1 MIPRHPTRRGSTAAF
16 ATLLAVPIATLI
28 AGCANRAPDA
38 PAPPM
43 TPAKGAALKVCAEL
57 ASQLSLPATTIT
69 SAAPVAADVLKVGG
83 APVGEHCLVVG
94 RTGERK
100 SGIDGQTYAIGW
112 QMRLPTNWNGRFYHQ
127 GNGGLDGF
135 VQPATGPVGGGGE
148 LTNALKQGFA
158 VLSSDAGH
166 SVRQLP
172 LFGIDPDARL
182 DYGYR
187 AVATMTPIG
196 RGVITAAYGK
206 APERAYLGGCSNG
219 GRHAMV
225 AAARYFADYD
235 GILAGNPGFNL
246 PKAAAAQLYGAQQFA
261 PLATTNDLASAVTPA
276 ERRLLAD
283 KVLARCDALDGVADG
298 IVHDGAACRTAFDLQ
313 RDVPTCAGARDG
325 SCLSAAQKGALQRIF
340 DGPAL
345 PGGGKLYASFPW
357 DAGIAGADWASW
369 KFVSSVTN
377 RDPVAM
383 AFVFQTPPAAPAA
396 TADPRAYAM
405 AFDLGRDAPRIFATA
420 GVYTESSMQF
430 MTPPNAD
437 DLTPLKRR
445 GAKMIVYHGVA
456 DGVFSSLDTVAWWER
471 LNARHAGDAASF
483 TRLFLVPGMNHCRGG
498 PSTDQFDALTP
509 LVKWVEQGEAPAR
522 IVAQARG
529 AGNAVPNAEVPA
541 SWAPNRTRPLCP
553 HPQVARYTGS
563 GDPERAE
570 NFQCR

>member
-1 MIPRHPTRRGSTAAF
+1 MSPRLPTRRVAAADI
-16 ATLLAVPIATLI
+16 ATLVAVPIAALI
-28 AGCANRAPDA
+28 AGCAGRSTDR
-38 PAPPM
+38 PASPM
-43 TPAKGAALKVCAEL
+43 PPAKGAALKVCAEL

-69 SAAPVAADVLKVGG
+69 SAAPVAADTLKVGG

-100 SGIDGQTYAIGW
+100 SAVDGQTYAIGW

-127 GNGGLDGF
+127 GNGGLDGI

-148 LTNALKQGFA
+148 LTHALKQGFA

-206 APERAYLGGCSNG
+206 APDRAYLGGCSNG

-235 GILAGNPGFNL
+235 GILAGDPGFNL

-276 ERRLLAD
+276 ERKLVAER
-283 KVLARCDALDGVADG
+283 VLARCDALDGVADG
-298 IVHDGAACRTAFDLQ
+298 LVQDGAACRAAFDLQ
-313 RDVPTCAGARDG
+313 RDVPTCTGARDG
-325 SCLSAAQKGALQRIF
+325 SCLSAAQKGALQRVF
-340 DGPAL
+340 DGPEL
-345 PGGGKLYASFPW
+345 PGGGKLYAPFPW
-357 DAGIAGADWASW
+357 DAGIVGADWASW

-383 AFVFQTPPAAPAA
+383 AFVFQTPPAAPSAA
-396 TADPRAYAM
+396 TDPRAYAM
-405 AFDLGRDAPRIFATA
+405 AFDLARDAVRIFATA
-420 GVYTESSMQF
+420 GVYTESAMQF

-445 GAKMIVYHGVA
+445 GAKMIVYHGLG
-456 DGVFSSLDTVAWWER
+456 DGVFSALDTVAWWDR
-471 LNARHAGDAASF
+471 LNARHAGDAAGF
-483 TRLFLVPGMNHCRGG
+483 ARLFLVPGMNHCRGG

-509 LVKWVEQGEAPAR
+509 LVKWVEQGDAPAR

-529 AGNAVPNAEVPA
+529 VGNAVPNAEVPP
-541 SWAPNRTRPLCP
+541 SWAPDRTRPLCP
-553 HPQVARYTGS
+553 YPQVARYAGS